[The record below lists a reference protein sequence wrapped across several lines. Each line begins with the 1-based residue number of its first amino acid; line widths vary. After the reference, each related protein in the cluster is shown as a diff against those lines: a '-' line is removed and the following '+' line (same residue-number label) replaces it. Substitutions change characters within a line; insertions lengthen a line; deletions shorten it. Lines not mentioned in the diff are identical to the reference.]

1 MVLFFSQF
9 FLFSVPIS
17 SASHFLS
24 RSLFFLFSIL
34 CDDSNYSL
42 TLVWTHIPSHVV
54 DICVGMRVWWPHV
67 KFCAGFRVFF
77 FFLLVTSRHVTL
89 MLLCFFFVTLASQVV
104 FRLFSFNFN
113 GKIFLFFIEW
123 VVAIFGIYNPMF
135 ELDWILN
142 VLVVFG
148 EISVL
153 LRCLG
158 SMGNT

>member
-1 MVLFFSQF
+1 MCRYARMMATCEVLRGFS
-9 FLFSVPIS
+9 
-17 SASHFLS
+17 
-24 RSLFFLFSIL
+24 
-34 CDDSNYSL
+34 C
-42 TLVWTHIPSHVV
+42 
-54 DICVGMRVWWPHV
+54 
-67 KFCAGFRVFF
+67 FF

-123 VVAIFGIYNPMF
+123 VVAIFGIYNLMF
-135 ELDWILN
+135 ELDWFLN

-148 EISVL
+148 EIFVL